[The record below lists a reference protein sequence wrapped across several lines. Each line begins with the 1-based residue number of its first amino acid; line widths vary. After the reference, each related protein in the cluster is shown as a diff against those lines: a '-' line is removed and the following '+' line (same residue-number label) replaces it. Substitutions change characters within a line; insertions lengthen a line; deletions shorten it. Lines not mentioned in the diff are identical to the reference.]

1 MKCKKHYNLS
11 MKKAFCMLLCIFF
24 SAAVYSQVLNNS
36 QIIES
41 GHWIYKTFENLS
53 AETTIG
59 NFTSNTPVTVGQLRM
74 HFKEYDREALSEA
87 GKSEYDKA
95 KSFLFTQKNL
105 FPGKL
110 FQAEVGI
117 DFAPEFCYKSN
128 EEIDWAWNY
137 YYNDN
142 PVNMDLGVGISD
154 YYCMGG
160 RFFLGKNWY
169 YSSQPD
175 NLTNIPLGFDQYE
188 FMFPRF
194 AYSSFGYAGEGWGLN
209 FNTGKEG
216 LTIGN
221 TRTGSILYN
230 KTFETDGYVQ
240 LTAYTDDVKYTMNVA
255 EVSPEKFLYWHQIDV
270 RLFKKIKLGAME
282 GALVNRPFELR
293 FLNPMVVYHSYAF
306 WKNFTNDIEDHY
318 YNEGYCCSYLG
329 LTFEIN
335 PVKYLRLYGLYAMNE
350 IQLPNEHHDEW
361 LSYPDSLGGQLGAE
375 LTIPSDFGGF
385 WQGGLEAVYCSPFLY
400 VKQSPDWS
408 LYRARKD
415 NVTWDTVNSWIGSPF
430 GPDTLAFDFD
440 FSYEQ
445 PEKWSAGLEYLLC
458 FKGENGFKLF
468 DEANY
473 KTESW
478 KKQSEKIWTYYP
490 YTKYVIADDIDSSS
504 GRDQAVEEGRNM
516 WMSGVCQTTHQL
528 ALEGSWTFTPKLSL
542 KGQFIYSFVINARHI
557 SENFQQGMQC
567 ALSCQY
573 KLF

>member
-1 MKCKKHYNLS
+1 
-11 MKKAFCMLLCIFF
+11 
-24 SAAVYSQVLNNS
+24 
-36 QIIES
+36 
-41 GHWIYKTFENLS
+41 
-53 AETTIG
+53 
-59 NFTSNTPVTVGQLRM
+59 
-74 HFKEYDREALSEA
+74 
-87 GKSEYDKA
+87 
-95 KSFLFTQKNL
+95 
-105 FPGKL
+105 
-110 FQAEVGI
+110 
-117 DFAPEFCYKSN
+117 
-128 EEIDWAWNY
+128 
-137 YYNDN
+137 
-142 PVNMDLGVGISD
+142 
-154 YYCMGG
+154 
-160 RFFLGKNWY
+160 
-169 YSSQPD
+169 
-175 NLTNIPLGFDQYE
+175 
-188 FMFPRF
+188 
-194 AYSSFGYAGEGWGLN
+194 
-209 FNTGKEG
+209 
-216 LTIGN
+216 
-221 TRTGSILYN
+221 
-230 KTFETDGYVQ
+230 
-240 LTAYTDDVKYTMNVA
+240 MNVA
-255 EVSPEKFLYWHQIDV
+255 EISPEKFLYWHQIDV

-478 KKQSEKIWTYYP
+478 KNQSEKIWTYYP
-490 YTKYVIADDIDSSS
+490 YTKYVIADDNDSQS

-516 WMSGVCQTTHQL
+516 WMSRVCQTTHQL
-528 ALEGSWTFTPKLSL
+528 GLEGSWNFTSKLSL